1 MKYSIF
7 ILLFVCILGFSG
19 VARAQLNSL
28 SQTDINVDM
37 VPQNPGPNQMVS
49 ISLTSYSTNINAAN
63 ITWKVNGKTQKTG
76 VGEKLFSFKTGDM
89 NVKTT
94 LDISVQTIEGEVIKK
109 TLIIEPSGVDLIWQ
123 SYGFVPP
130 FYKGKSIFS
139 HQNKI
144 TFIAVPH
151 ITSGSGAEI
160 PAKNL
165 IYKWKNNGTVIDNL
179 SGYGKNTY
187 TFVSSLISRPMD
199 IEVEVSSQ
207 TAGSTGY
214 ASINVNPT
222 EPSVIFY
229 AKDPLYGIEFQKA
242 LRDAIRLDASK
253 ELTVLGVP
261 FFFGTTGLSDPNLS
275 YKWSINGSPINN
287 GSNSG
292 TQVFRQ
298 SEGTSGTSNISLS
311 IESGNKILQSAS
323 GSFNLTFG
331 EGGSQ

>member
-1 MKYSIF
+1 MTF
-7 ILLFVCILGFSG
+7 
-19 VARAQLNSL
+19 AQVGNLA
-28 SQTDINVDM
+28 QTDINVDM
-37 VPQNPGPNQMVS
+37 VPQNPGPNQAVS
-49 ISLTSYSTNINAAN
+49 VSLTSYSTNINAAN
-63 ITWKVNGKTQKTG
+63 ITWKINGKTQKTG

-94 LDISVQTIEGEVIKK
+94 LDISVQTTEGEAIKK
-109 TLIIEPSGVDLIWQ
+109 TLVIEPSSVDLIWQ

-130 FYKGKSIFS
+130 FYKGKTIFS

-151 ITSGSGAEI
+151 ITSGSGGEI

-207 TAGSTGY
+207 TTGGTGY
-214 ASINVNPT
+214 ASINVNPA

-242 LRDAIRLDASK
+242 LHDNVELDTSK

-261 FFFGTTGLSDPNLS
+261 FFFGTSDMSDPDLS

-287 GSNSG
+287 GSSSA

-311 IESGNKILQSAS
+311 IESDSKILQSAS
-323 GSFNLTFG
+323 NSFNLTFG
-331 EGGSQ
+331 GSGSQ